1 MITQGGGAAVGNYL
15 EQTLHAGFGH
25 RERRCRARTEL
36 EDQLLWFPAHL
47 SSALIQACA
56 WWLSAWIP
64 RKIPHHSLS
73 RLELLTKRG
82 GRMRQLLLH
91 VGSLSHNQGEE
102 GERIRAEDWH
112 FIIPSLLSGQNKWF
126 GQMFAAGRAHWAL
139 ILSHVYLWSCC
150 ISKNRFESMN
160 RFHSYI

>member
-1 MITQGGGAAVGNYL
+1 MITQGGGAAVGNNL
-15 EQTLHAGFGH
+15 EQTLHAGLGH
-25 RERRCRARTEL
+25 QERRFLAHTKL

-47 SSALIQACA
+47 SSTLIQACA

-82 GRMRQLLLH
+82 EEC
-91 VGSLSHNQGEE
+91 SSCCCTWALSQNEGEE

-112 FIIPSLLSGQNKWF
+112 FIIPSLLSGLNKWF

-139 ILSHVYLWSCC
+139 ILSNVYLWSRC